1 MFWTKRE
8 GLNIIFC
15 DIFGEFTA
23 KTCSWAVNS
32 YKSFKMMVLLVQHGP
47 KWLRKILEGPIVS
60 LEQFGTYLWGV
71 YGPRTSLAV
80 NSSFG
85 VKMKCLMVQHT
96 SIGLRLIPFMH

>member
-1 MFWTKRE
+1 MSWTKRE
-8 GLNIIFC
+8 GLNIIIC
-15 DIFGEFTA
+15 DIFWEFMA

-32 YKSFKMMVLLVQHGP
+32 YKSFKVMVLLVQHGP

-71 YGPRTSLAV
+71 YGPRKSLAV

-96 SIGLRLIPFMH
+96 SIGLR